1 MPLRHDPAGQAPD
14 PYRVVGVDPG
24 IANLGLGAVEEIGRE
39 LRLLG
44 SDLVRTSSRLPA
56 ASRLLSLSRAVSSFI
71 DLHEPTAIAIE
82 GQFFHHQRDV
92 AFRVGQ
98 AVGVVLL
105 AAAERDL
112 PVFEYGP
119 MSVKQALV
127 GTGRAS
133 KAQVA
138 FMVRALL
145 HLPKEPGTSHE
156 ADAIALALTHIQSRR
171 IEIPSSP

>member
-1 MPLRHDPAGQAPD
+1 MPLRRDSAGQAPA

-24 IANLGLGAVEEIGRE
+24 IANLGLGAVEEAGRE

-44 SDLVRTSSRLPA
+44 SSLVRTSSRLPA
-56 ASRLLSLSRAVSSFI
+56 ATRLLTLSRAVSAFI
-71 DLHEPTAIAIE
+71 DLHEPAAVAIE

-119 MSVKQALV
+119 MTVKQALV
-127 GTGRAS
+127 GTGGAA
-133 KAQVA
+133 KTQVA

-145 HLPKEPGTSHE
+145 HLPKEPGTNHE
-156 ADAIALALTHIQSRR
+156 ADALALALTHIQSRR
-171 IEIPSSP
+171 ITLPRP